1 MVVFSVRL
9 CHCRG
14 TSGIS
19 FVDTPPFPTEEKG
32 GRHFP
37 TPHRG
42 VFPEGGA
49 GIVTDNQQ
57 GRERGALVGSQ
68 HTHTH
73 TNRVPFQAVDKLNTA
88 VTLS

>member
-42 VFPEGGA
+42 VFSEGGA
-49 GIVTDNQQ
+49 GIVTDNRQ

-68 HTHTH
+68 YTH